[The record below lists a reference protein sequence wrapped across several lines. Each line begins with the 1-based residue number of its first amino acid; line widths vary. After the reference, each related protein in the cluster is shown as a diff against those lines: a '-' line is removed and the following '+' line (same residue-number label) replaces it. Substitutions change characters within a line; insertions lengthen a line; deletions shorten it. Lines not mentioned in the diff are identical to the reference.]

1 MVQLEQQIIR
11 RTHRINVSGL
21 PFCSLSL
28 TSTLSSLTLVY
39 FALFS
44 KIFIFF
50 NSFRFF
56 QHENSPFIINNK
68 GLNKSKYS
76 GPKWHI
82 QRSRSVSRGPKVQPI
97 SRGPNMKTQGSRS
110 KLPDIKSKIQ
120 IKVQTRLFCVCNQLR
135 TSFPELSFCRQKSIK
150 SDLFNENLAR
160 FAYFF
165 SEFDENQNNSQL
177 NTETRKISK
186 NFDSFEKKSSFFVFM
201 RKFHQNLW
209 YLQKW
214 HQKVTENRDLKK
226 IRFGVD

>member
-11 RTHRINVSGL
+11 RMHRINVSSL

-28 TSTLSSLTLVY
+28 TSTLSSLTLMY

-68 GLNKSKYS
+68 GLNRSKYS

-110 KLPDIKSKIQ
+110 KLTDIKSKIQ
-120 IKVQTRLFCVCNQLR
+120 IKVQTRLF
-135 TSFPELSFCRQKSIK
+135 
-150 SDLFNENLAR
+150 
-160 FAYFF
+160 
-165 SEFDENQNNSQL
+165 
-177 NTETRKISK
+177 
-186 NFDSFEKKSSFFVFM
+186 FVFVISWEHH
-201 RKFHQNLW
+201 FQNCHFVAKNQSNLTFSMKIW
-209 YLQKW
+209 
-214 HQKVTENRDLKK
+214 RDLRIFLVNLMRIKTTLNWILRQEK
-226 IRFGVD
+226 Y

>member
-11 RTHRINVSGL
+11 RMHRINVSSL

-68 GLNKSKYS
+68 GLNRSKYS

-97 SRGPNMKTQGSRS
+97 SIGPNMKTQGNRS
-110 KLPDIKSKIQ
+110 KLTDIKSKIQ

-165 SEFDENQNNSQL
+165 
-177 NTETRKISK
+177 
-186 NFDSFEKKSSFFVFM
+186 
-201 RKFHQNLW
+201 
-209 YLQKW
+209 
-214 HQKVTENRDLKK
+214 
-226 IRFGVD
+226 

>member
-1 MVQLEQQIIR
+1 MSVVFHFVLCHWHQLC
-11 RTHRINVSGL
+11 HHWL
-21 PFCSLSL
+21 WC
-28 TSTLSSLTLVY
+28 TLHCLVKSS
-39 FALFS
+39 F
-44 KIFIFF
+44 FF

-68 GLNKSKYS
+68 GLNRSKYS

-97 SRGPNMKTQGSRS
+97 SIGPNMKTQGNRS
-110 KLPDIKSKIQ
+110 KLTDIKSKIQ

-165 SEFDENQNNSQL
+165 SEFDENQNNKKNIKEFWQFWK
-177 NTETRKISK
+177 KIFVLCVHEKIPSK
-186 NFDSFEKKSSFFVFM
+186 SVISSKMTSKGNWKQRLKK
-201 RKFHQNLW
+201 
-209 YLQKW
+209 
-214 HQKVTENRDLKK
+214 KK